1 LQIIR
6 ADTRMTSNINLWLN
20 QTRIVG
26 NASIENLDFKLL
38 ESRVRDVDQA
48 TFSDL
53 GLFGAEF
60 LEQLLTEILQVG
72 IFMPTMRGVI
82 LKSPGLSVHNR
93 YLKVQTYFR
102 MDERFAGRLIQG
114 AVRQTFKS
122 MSDSSAG

>member
-1 LQIIR
+1 MVKLEILQIIR

-72 IFMPTMRGVI
+72 IVMPTMRGIV
-82 LKSPGLSVHNR
+82 LKSPGLVIFVIKKLN
-93 YLKVQTYFR
+93 
-102 MDERFAGRLIQG
+102 
-114 AVRQTFKS
+114 
-122 MSDSSAG
+122 